1 MVGIVRRFAVI
12 LIIVVVLLLPV
23 VWRTLAAVLIDLRL
37 SGAVNVVL
45 YGQETEDFFGTDLAA
60 GDING
65 DNQADL
71 AVGAYLADGPN
82 NSRNGAGE
90 VYVYFGQSTEGWAA
104 DDLQPDTTIY
114 GAAEGDLLGGDMF
127 KEPGHIA
134 VGDLDDDGVGDL
146 IVSAP
151 EHGRGNSTNMS
162 RGRVWII
169 WGRESFPQEIDLA
182 SIPPELEV
190 TTVSAVARDFLG
202 AALATGDFD
211 GDGIDDLAM
220 SAPLASDV
228 SRFHCGKVYVLFGG
242 SHLRNRDIQL
252 SDVPEEVTLFTAIG
266 SDANTKLGSY
276 LAFGRLSSD
285 AIDDL
290 AVGSELAGGMQMG
303 TVHVLFGGA
312 DLRGVTWDLMSDPS
326 DWSAIGEAELD
337 QLGRS
342 LATGDVNADDRV
354 DLLMGSPTADG
365 PAGVNA
371 GQLIGIFGDLKQDA
385 IRDLATT
392 PGDLTVYGPQGG
404 VDDQAWLGESVAV
417 GDFNGD
423 GVDDLLTG
431 ARQANGFDTRDRG
444 ESGIVYMFYGGEDLE
459 GARDLRQVSADVT
472 LVGAYARDFTGY
484 VTAGDVTSDE
494 IDDMITSATDRTSP
508 TAGQL
513 TGAVYILFGSEVPPT
528 PMPTLTPTP
537 TATPTPTPTPT
548 PTATPVPPRRLYLP
562 LILRNYIAAP
572 G

>member
-1 MVGIVRRFAVI
+1 MFRIVRRFAMI

-23 VWRTLAAVLIDLRL
+23 VWRALAAVLIDLRL
-37 SGAVNVVL
+37 PGAVNVVL
-45 YGQETEDFFGTDLAA
+45 FGQESEDFFGTDLAA

-65 DNQADL
+65 DNIADL

-90 VYVYFGQSTEGWAA
+90 VYVYFGQSAEDWPS
-104 DDLQPDTTIY
+104 DDLQPDMIIY
-114 GAAEGDLLGGDMF
+114 GAAEGDLLGGDMY

-134 VGDLDDDGVGDL
+134 VGDLDNDGVGDL
-146 IVSAP
+146 IVSSP
-151 EHGRGNSTNMS
+151 ENGSGNSVTSS

-169 WGRESFPQEIDLA
+169 WGRDSFPHEIDLA

-211 GDGIDDLAM
+211 GDGVDDLAM
-220 SAPLASDV
+220 SAPLASEV
-228 SRFHCGKVYVLFGG
+228 SRFHCGKVYVMYGG
-242 SHLRNRDIQL
+242 SHLRDRDIDL
-252 SDVPEEVTLFTAIG
+252 SDVPEDVILFTAAG
-266 SDANTKLGSY
+266 GDANTKLGSY
-276 LAFGRLSSD
+276 LAFGKLSDD
-285 AIDDL
+285 AVADL
-290 AVGSELAGGMQMG
+290 AVGSELAGDLQMG
-303 TVHVLFGGA
+303 TVLVFFGG
-312 DLRGVTWDLMSDPS
+312 DELRGVTWDLLADPP

-371 GQLIGIFGDLKQDA
+371 GQVIGVFGHLKQGA
-385 IRDLATT
+385 IRDLAAT
-392 PGDLTVYGPQGG
+392 PGDLTIYGPQGG

-417 GDFNGD
+417 GDFDGD
-423 GVDDLLTG
+423 GVADLLAG

-444 ESGIVYMFYGGEDLE
+444 ESGIVYMFNGGHTLE
-459 GARDLRQVSADVT
+459 GTRDLREVSADIT

-484 VTAGDVTSDE
+484 VTAGDVTGDE
-494 IDDMITSATDRTSP
+494 IDDMITSATDRISP
-508 TAGQL
+508 TAGLL
-513 TGAVYILFGSEVPPT
+513 TGAVYILFGSRVPPT
-528 PMPTLTPTP
+528 PIPTPTPTMTPTP
-537 TATPTPTPTPT
+537 TATPTATLTP
-548 PTATPVPPRRLYLP
+548 PPLHHRYLP
-562 LILRNYIAAP
+562 LVLRDYVASP
-572 G
+572 